1 MRAKLALVYPKGS
14 RVPGPQ
20 RPIPTQKSE
29 NNRKKE
35 DVTQLIFDT
44 KWRKCMYRRKIF
56 IHKNRGLIFGYGFFF
71 RRKRNATENNISEI
85 FFFLWSFSFAVKS
98 ACFMRDISY
107 IEFGGFDNRFLMILG
122 RLLVDLKVDI
132 KKSFLRSFHCWTD
145 SNEYQT

>member
-1 MRAKLALVYPKGS
+1 
-14 RVPGPQ
+14 
-20 RPIPTQKSE
+20 
-29 NNRKKE
+29 
-35 DVTQLIFDT
+35 
-44 KWRKCMYRRKIF
+44 MYRRKIF

-132 KKSFLRSFHCWTD
+132 KKSFLRSFHC
-145 SNEYQT
+145 